1 MGPNSRSIL
10 QSLTTTDL
18 SHSAFPFMT
27 SQEIEIAGIQ
37 VRATRITY
45 VGELGWEIYSSI
57 EDGLNLWKIII
68 DAGQDFGLIACGYRA
83 IESLRL
89 EKGYRAWAGEINT
102 ETNPYEAGLGFAVAL
117 KKENFHGK
125 LACMDAKE
133 KLKRKL
139 VAIVFDDITSTPFG
153 SEPIRINNEVMG
165 RIKTGGQGYTINKA
179 IAYAYLP
186 IQVCEPGTNVEVELF
201 GHWASGVIT
210 NEPLFDPSN
219 ERIRA

>member
-1 MGPNSRSIL
+1 
-10 QSLTTTDL
+10 
-18 SHSAFPFMT
+18 
-27 SQEIEIAGIQ
+27 
-37 VRATRITY
+37 
-45 VGELGWEIYSSI
+45 
-57 EDGLNLWKIII
+57 
-68 DAGQDFGLIACGYRA
+68 
-83 IESLRL
+83 
-89 EKGYRAWAGEINT
+89 
-102 ETNPYEAGLGFAVAL
+102 
-117 KKENFHGK
+117 
-125 LACMDAKE
+125 MDAKE